1 MRSLPDDYAG
11 EAPWMYLSSRSVPDD
26 DLPSTARGKIPAVV
40 IALGTVSL
48 LTDISAEMV
57 TAFLPIYL
65 LYTLQLGYVQF
76 GLLDGLYNGATA
88 LLRLVGGY
96 VADRLQMPK
105 LVALAG
111 YATSTVTKL
120 IFPFAG
126 ASGLGIGGVLAADRA
141 GKGLRTAPRD
151 ALISLATRPE
161 RLGRAFGVHRSMD
174 TVGALLGPLVTFLI
188 LLDLGNDSSL
198 VFTVSFLF
206 GLLGLIVLVTFVRE
220 PKKLPPRH
228 GRQPASLKACVRL
241 LKDRN
246 VRRMTLAATVLGVVT
261 LSDAFVFVAL
271 QKSTGVPFDYLPLM
285 PLGTA
290 LVFLSAAVPMG
301 WLADQL
307 GRWHVFFAGH
317 LLLLGVYV
325 VLLAG
330 GGGVA
335 MLVTALLLHGC
346 FYAATDGVLMA
357 YAGPLVPAE
366 LRASGLAVVQTG
378 QAVAR
383 LLSSLLFGVMLTAL
397 TLRSALWLVFGAFL
411 LAFVGAALLVGRK
424 DNP

>member
-1 MRSLPDDYAG
+1 M
-11 EAPWMYLSSRSVPDD
+11 VF
-26 DLPSTARGKIPAVV
+26 
-40 IALGTVSL
+40 ALGTVSL
-48 LTDISAEMV
+48 LTDISAEMI

-88 LLRLVGGY
+88 LLRLIGGY
-96 VADRLQMPK
+96 VSDKLQRPK
-105 LVALAG
+105 LVALVG

-120 IFPFAG
+120 AFPVAG

-151 ALISLATRPE
+151 ALITQATKPG

-174 TVGALLGPLVTFLI
+174 TVGALIGPLVTFWI
-188 LLDLGNDSSL
+188 LRDLGNESTP
-198 VFTVSFLF
+198 VFMVSFLF
-206 GLLGLIVLVTFVRE
+206 GLIGLIVLVTFVRE
-220 PKKLPPRH
+220 PKKSAPVP
-228 GRQPASLKACVRL
+228 GAAPVSLKACVRL
-241 LKDRN
+241 LKDRQ
-246 VRRMTLAATVLGVVT
+246 VRRMTLAAAALGLVT
-261 LSDAFVFVAL
+261 LSDAFVFVVL

-301 WLADQL
+301 WLADRF
-307 GRWHVFFAGH
+307 GRWQVFYAGH
-317 LLLLGVYV
+317 VLLLGVYV
-325 VLLAG
+325 VLVTG
-330 GGGVA
+330 GGGVV
-335 MLVTALLLHGC
+335 MLVAALLLHGC

-357 YAGPLVPAE
+357 YAGPLVPPE

-383 LLSSLLFGVMLTAL
+383 LVSSVLFGVMLTVL
-397 TLRSALWLVFGAFL
+397 TMKSALLIVFGAFL
-411 LAFVGAALLVGRK
+411 LALAVAAMLLGRK
-424 DNP
+424 VTS